1 MILVASQRGGGKQL
15 GLHLLRTD
23 ENEHVEVHEV
33 TGFVSGGVIDA
44 LKEAQAIAKGTRCKQ
59 YLFSVS
65 LNPPET
71 ERVDIDV
78 FESTLARIEEAN
90 GLTGQPRVVVFH
102 EKEGRRH
109 CHAVWSRIDAQTM
122 TAKPLPYFKNK
133 LRDLGRELYLEHGWK
148 MPRGF
153 MNSCEADPRNFTLA
167 EWQQAKRMGRN
178 ARDLKEAIQ
187 ECWAV
192 SDSRGSFA
200 SALRERGLYLARGNR
215 RGFVAVPVEGEP
227 IAVARATGQ
236 RAKIV
241 AERLGD
247 PQGLLGVD
255 DTRRQIARDLAPVVR
270 RYLEE
275 ARMQAER
282 EMRPLEL
289 ARRKIVQRQREE
301 RSTLRIHQRERTT
314 GEAKER
320 VARLRRGL
328 LGLWDRLT
336 GRHSQTL
343 ERNAQ
348 ETKSAARRDQLERK
362 QLVEKQNS
370 ERQRLQVKVRAMRER
385 HRDLEAVIYQEIA
398 TFEKQSNQ
406 PMRAAFNAQSP
417 RPSRRREHGPSF
429 EP

>member
-1 MILVASQRGGGKQL
+1 MILVASQRGGAKQL

-23 ENEHVEVHEV
+23 ENEHVEVHEI
-33 TGFVSGGVIDA
+33 TGFVSGGVIEA

-71 ERVDIDV
+71 ERVDVEV

-109 CHAVWSRIDAQTM
+109 CHAVWSRIDAETM

-153 MNSCEADPRNFTLA
+153 MHSRESDPRNFTLA

-178 ARDLKEAIQ
+178 ARDLKDVIQ

-200 SALRERGLYLARGNR
+200 TALRERGLYLARGDR
-215 RGFVAVPVEGEP
+215 RGFVAIPVEGEP
-227 IAVARATGQ
+227 IAIARATGK
-236 RAKIV
+236 RAKIIS
-241 AERLGD
+241 ERLGD
-247 PQGLLGVD
+247 PQDLPGVD
-255 DTRRQIARDLAPVVR
+255 DTRRQIARDLTPVVR

-275 ARMQAER
+275 VRAQAER
-282 EMRPLEL
+282 EMHPLEL
-289 ARRKIVQRQREE
+289 ARRTIVQRQREE
-301 RSTLRIHQRERTT
+301 RSALRTHQSQRTK
-314 GEAKER
+314 GETKER
-320 VARLRRGL
+320 AARLRRGF

-348 ETKSAARRDQLERK
+348 EAKSAARRDQLERK

-370 ERQRLQVKVRAMRER
+370 ERQRLQVKIRAMRKR
-385 HRDLEAVIYQEIA
+385 HRDLEAAIYQEIA
-398 TFEKQSNQ
+398 TLEKQSIK
-406 PMRAAFNAQSP
+406 PLREVFSAQRP
-417 RPSRRREHGPSF
+417 RPNRRREQGPSF

>member
-1 MILVASQRGGGKQL
+1 MILVASQRGGAKQL

-23 ENEHVEVHEV
+23 ENEHVEVHE
-33 TGFVSGGVIDA
+33 TSGFVSEGIVEA
-44 LKEAQAIAKGTRCKQ
+44 LKEAQAVAKGTRCKQ

-71 ERVDIDV
+71 ERVDIDD
-78 FESTLARIEEAN
+78 FQNALSRIEEAN

-122 TAKPLPYFKNK
+122 TARPLPYFKNK

-153 MNSCEADPRNFTLA
+153 MNSREADPRNFSLA

-187 ECWAV
+187 DCWAV
-192 SDSRGSFA
+192 SDSRASFA
-200 SALRERGLYLARGNR
+200 AALRERGLYLARGDR
-215 RGFVAVPVEGEP
+215 RGFVAIPVEGEP
-227 IAVARATGQ
+227 LAIARSTRQ
-236 RAKIV
+236 RAKVI

-247 PQGLLGVD
+247 PQDLPSVE
-255 DTRRQIARDLAPVVR
+255 DTKRQIARDLTPVVR
-270 RYLEE
+270 GYLEE
-275 ARMQAER
+275 AKTQARR
-282 EMRPLEL
+282 EARPLNAARLKLVERHRAARHEL
-289 ARRKIVQRQREE
+289 KARQMARGKLEAQE
-301 RSTLRIHQRERTT
+301 R
-314 GEAKER
+314 A
-320 VARLRRGL
+320 ARLRRGI

-336 GRHSQTL
+336 GRHTHTL

-348 ETKSAARRDQLERK
+348 ETEAAKRRDQAERK
-362 QLVEKQNS
+362 HVMESQLS
-370 ERQRLQVKVRAMRER
+370 ERRRLQVKIRAMRVKHHELESAI
-385 HRDLEAVIYQEIA
+385 HREVCDLEKRGAEPLRE
-398 TFEKQSNQ
+398 TFNRHSANPTRQ
-406 PMRAAFNAQSP
+406 RTQSP
-417 RPSRRREHGPSF
+417 SI